1 MRKNIKIGSNRSF
14 GIVFFII
21 FLLIGLLPLL
31 NENEVRI
38 WAILICFV
46 FLILG
51 VLNSKILTPL
61 NKIWFKFGISNS
73 FFRHIFKTFSWRI
86 IGTIDTIVISLI
98 LTERIDIA
106 FKIGF
111 FEIITKMILYYCH
124 EKLWYKSKFGLN
136 G

>member
-1 MRKNIKIGSNRSF
+1 MATSDTIILS
-14 GIVFFII
+14 VFFTNSLAIGFSI
-21 FLLIGLLPLL
+21 ALIEVFTKSLLYYIH
-31 NENEVRI
+31 ER
-38 WAILICFV
+38 F
-46 FLILG
+46 
-51 VLNSKILTPL
+51 
-61 NKIWFKFGISNS
+61 WFKFGISNS

-86 IGTIDTIVISLI
+86 IGTIDTIAISLI
-98 LTERIDIA
+98 LTERIDTA

>member
-1 MRKNIKIGSNRSF
+1 LLYRRHILKTISWRLVATSDTIILSYFFTNSLTIGFS
-14 GIVFFII
+14 
-21 FLLIGLLPLL
+21 IGLI
-31 NENEVRI
+31 EV
-38 WAILICFV
+38 
-46 FLILG
+46 
-51 VLNSKILTPL
+51 LTKSAL
-61 NKIWFKFGISNS
+61 YFIHERFWFKFGIRNS

-86 IGTIDTIVISLI
+86 IGTIDTVVISLI

-124 EKLWYKSKFGLN
+124 EKLWYTSKFGLN